1 MGRIF
6 GILVA
11 VAVIAMLGVLAGWSS
26 PILGDGAAVT
36 DADPGDVRVGLKAN
50 DWIKLDYMCVFNA
63 GVPPDD
69 PFPRTLTLEFMSIE
83 GAIVTVRVTMDM
95 SDGSQQS
102 ETVPMDVSAGTDEAL
117 GLSGLVIPANSMVGD
132 SVIMGG
138 FGISSASVAIEGE
151 TTMTH
156 GQANRPVVYAR
167 LSEDD
172 VDLEYHWDRQTGV
185 LVEAFI
191 ARVDISLWGKPAETN
206 MWHMWEVTIGL
217 VAPETGATN
226 VSRTNIGFTWSAL
239 GETDFFDWLLSANA
253 DLSDPIEVRER
264 LAHTA
269 CTSTVTLDYE
279 TTYYWQVTAWRDG
292 DMVGQSNISTFT
304 TMPEPP
310 PPPEVG
316 VKAGD
321 WIKSEYKISGW
332 PDDQP
337 YPEWLKLEFL
347 SVEGTSTSVRATM
360 RMSDG
365 TEETD
370 TVPVEVGGGAEASGL
385 SGFIIPANS
394 EVGDSIVMGVFGIT
408 FADAL
413 IEGETTGTY
422 ARADRTVVYAGVSQ
436 YGVELT
442 YYWDKQ
448 TGVMVEAS
456 SAYGDTVSTA
466 RATETN
472 MWEAATKEMPWWP
485 WLIVAVVGAAVA
497 GAVYS
502 KKRKIEP
509 GVSP

>member
-1 MGRIF
+1 MNKSRCSIT
-6 GILVA
+6 
-11 VAVIAMLGVLAGWSS
+11 LGVVVCLVLSFCTPSIVPGPVAAQPADSPWPMCGQNPQRTGESPYNGPEISYLMWSFTSGDWVYSSSAIGADGTIYVGSLDNDLYAINPDGSEKWRFTTGERVYSS
-26 PILGDGAAVT
+26 PAIGADGTIYVGSYDHKLYAITEAREHHVT
-36 DADPGDVRVGLKAN
+36 
-50 DWIKLDYMCVFNA
+50 
-63 GVPPDD
+63 
-69 PFPRTLTLEFMSIE
+69 
-83 GAIVTVRVTMDM
+83 
-95 SDGSQQS
+95 
-102 ETVPMDVSAGTDEAL
+102 
-117 GLSGLVIPANSMVGD
+117 
-132 SVIMGG
+132 
-138 FGISSASVAIEGE
+138 
-151 TTMTH
+151 
-156 GQANRPVVYAR
+156 
-167 LSEDD
+167 
-172 VDLEYHWDRQTGV
+172 
-185 LVEAFI
+185 
-191 ARVDISLWGKPAETN
+191 ISLVTPA
-206 MWHMWEVTIGL
+206 
-217 VAPETGATN
+217 AAATN
-226 VSRTNIGFTWSAL
+226 VHRTNIGFTWSAL

-394 EVGDSIVMGVFGIT
+394 EVGDSIVMGGFGIT

-413 IEGETTGTY
+413 IEGETTGAY

-436 YGVELT
+436 HGVELT

-456 SAYGDTVSTA
+456 SAYGDMVGTA

-472 MWEAATKEMPWWP
+472 MWEASTVQAPWWL
-485 WLIVAVVGAAVA
+485 WVIIAIAIAGGAF
-497 GAVYS
+497 AVYRLRR
-502 KKRKIEP
+502 KKKPTAPILPPE
-509 GVSP
+509 GS